1 VDFVH
6 QTNAVVMTSL
16 FFSTHVRRDY
26 KKNLIYLIIIITY
39 VVLFCF
45 SQVRDLI
52 NPSRGNQTDVNP
64 SEIYCPKD
72 LQNQTTLD
80 TKAIVAM

>member
-26 KKNLIYLIIIITY
+26 KKNLINFITY

-72 LQNQTTLD
+72 FPDQTTLD